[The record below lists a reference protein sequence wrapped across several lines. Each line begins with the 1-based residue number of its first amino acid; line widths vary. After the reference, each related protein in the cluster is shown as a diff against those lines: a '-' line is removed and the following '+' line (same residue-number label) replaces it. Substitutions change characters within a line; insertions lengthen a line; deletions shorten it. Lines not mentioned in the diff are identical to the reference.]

1 MEGYS
6 RYEES
11 DRVRWVEK
19 SKEDRGQN
27 LESNRM
33 SGFKM
38 TEREDSDGSED
49 ESDILDCLLEID
61 EIEMCQI
68 FCDNVFISIHLKQQL

>member
-1 MEGYS
+1 
-6 RYEES
+6 
-11 DRVRWVEK
+11 
-19 SKEDRGQN
+19 
-27 LESNRM
+27 M

-49 ESDILDCLLEID
+49 ESDILDCLLEIN